1 MKLVVSCEH
10 GGNEI
15 PKDFQKYFVNQR
27 AILQSH
33 RGYDP
38 GTLDLF
44 EDVKALSG
52 FSESNTFSR
61 LLIEC
66 NRSLHHPKLFSEFT
80 KSISETEKEKLIST
94 LYLPYRNSIEN
105 HIRTFILE
113 EKTVLHISIHSFT
126 PILNGEE
133 RNNDIGLLYDSKKP
147 FEKTLCE
154 LWKAFIIEES
164 PLIKVRFNYPY
175 LGSADGFTT
184 YLRKQFPEN
193 YIGIELEVNQKWVK
207 NDGLNKTI
215 KSTIVKSIKKLIT
228 IN

>member
-15 PKDFQKYFVNQR
+15 PKDFQKYFVNQT

-44 EDVKALSG
+44 EDVKALSD

-80 KSISETEKEKLIST
+80 KNISEKEKKELIST
-94 LYLPYRNSIEN
+94 LYLPYQNSIEN

-133 RNNDIGLLYDSKKP
+133 RNNDFGLLYDSKKP
-147 FEKTLCE
+147 LEKTLCE

-193 YIGIELEVNQKWVK
+193 YIGIELEVNQKWMK
-207 NDGLNKTI
+207 NDGLDKTI